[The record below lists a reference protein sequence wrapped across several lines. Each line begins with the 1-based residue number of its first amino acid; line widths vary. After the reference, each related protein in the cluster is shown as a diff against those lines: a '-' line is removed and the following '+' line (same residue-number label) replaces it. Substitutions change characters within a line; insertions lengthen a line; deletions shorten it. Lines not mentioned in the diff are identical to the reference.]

1 VVAIILII
9 LMLRM
14 RMMLML
20 LMLLQLLEL
29 LLLLHEREHGSV
41 LLQLELV
48 LRGMGAQSTVGVNN
62 MP

>member
-1 VVAIILII
+1 
-9 LMLRM
+9 MLRM